1 MFFSERC
8 ENPENFEDYDICGGI
23 TADMCD
29 EPDYVDMFA
38 EFCPTVCSCSEY
50 YCSSITVDM
59 CDEPDYV
66 DMFAEFCPTVCSC
79 SKYYCSMV
87 DAFSLIFADV

>member
-1 MFFSERC
+1 MKDLLHYSCFVMPAFIFSERC

-38 EFCPTVCSCSEY
+38 EFCPTVCSCSKY
-50 YCSSITVDM
+50 SIIR
-59 CDEPDYV
+59 
-66 DMFAEFCPTVCSC
+66 
-79 SKYYCSMV
+79 KY
-87 DAFSLIFADV
+87 

>member
-1 MFFSERC
+1 MGPVIILVFIVFVFSERC

-38 EFCPTVCSCSEY
+38 EFCPTVCSCS
-50 YCSSITVDM
+50 
-59 CDEPDYV
+59 
-66 DMFAEFCPTVCSC
+66 
-79 SKYYCSMV
+79 KYYCSMV
-87 DAFSLIFADV
+87 DAFSWIFADV

>member
-1 MFFSERC
+1 MNDLLQYSCFVMCYFSERC

-38 EFCPTVCSCSEY
+38 EFCPTVCSCSKY
-50 YCSSITVDM
+50 SSIR
-59 CDEPDYV
+59 
-66 DMFAEFCPTVCSC
+66 
-79 SKYYCSMV
+79 K
-87 DAFSLIFADV
+87 